1 MSRTCTVCKHPSRD
15 AINAAILGTDS
26 LRTIAGRWSVSK
38 TALLRHKA
46 DHLPVA
52 IVKAVGVQEV
62 ISGGRLLDRLT
73 ALNQETLSIL
83 REARTG
89 RTKDGP
95 LALKAITR
103 AEKQLELEGRLLGE
117 LNESTTV
124 DIVATQEWQTLRLAI
139 LRAIE
144 PYPAAR
150 VAVLGAITDAGS

>member
-1 MSRTCTVCKHPSRD
+1 MPQTCTICKNPDREP
-15 AINAAILGTDS
+15 IEAALLGTES
-26 LRTIAGRWSVSK
+26 LRAIAARWSVSK
-38 TALLRHKA
+38 SALVRHRA
-46 DHLPVA
+46 DHLPAA
-52 IVKAVGVQEV
+52 IMKAAAVQEV

-73 ALNQETLSIL
+73 ALNRETLSIL

-89 RTKDGP
+89 RTKDSP

-124 DIVATQEWQTLRLAI
+124 DLIATQEWQTLRVAI
-139 LRAIE
+139 LLAIE

-150 VAVLGAITDAGS
+150 AAVLGAITNVGA